1 MVSVGWVGMNTHI
14 VVGQKGRGRT
24 IIVQVAFLGVQL
36 P

>member
-14 VVGQKGRGRT
+14 VVGQKGKGRT
-24 IIVQVAFLGVQL
+24 IVQVAFLGVQL